1 MERDPILFAWRAAPG
16 RHAAAIGLTLGLGGP
31 LCALALLCLRD
42 LIGVLTRDDGGAL
55 PFLRVVLPLPGERA
69 DLVLASGWSLDPL
82 RLELAGF
89 VGLALIALALAGLGW
104 GVGYLCF
111 AAQSRAAARLREVAS
126 SAILGAPVGARDE
139 ARSLAHLVGDA
150 LSRIDGLLAVG
161 LIVPAMTLGSILLAL
176 LMAALAA
183 PRLVPAAT
191 VGLLAVGLAHALIL
205 RRSRVRTTLRRT
217 ESAAA
222 ERILVDLVRRMPA
235 VRVHGAAAYE
245 RTRLR
250 GKMLAS
256 RGAFARAERR
266 LAYARAPA
274 LALAV
279 LLPAIV
285 LGSALW
291 RGEGGGAPSAAV
303 VEPGAL
309 VAAAGAFA
317 IAALMIAASLRF
329 WFVRE
334 SVRPVFE
341 EITRALRGLEGRRVR
356 PGAQSVPVPREGEL
370 VATGVGA
377 YDPTTGERLLGV
389 DLRLSMPAH
398 VAVTG
403 GRGSGSRVLAAVL
416 AGQVEPT
423 AGSITFDGH
432 DLRSF
437 DSSERA
443 RRIAFA
449 AGEAILMEGSL
460 RQNIL
465 YGTHPEGTP
474 GEAELVEILRL
485 TGLDALAYTRGLVG
499 TVDSAA
505 EPDLARA
512 IVAARH
518 AVRDALEADRAERLV
533 EPFDPARYN
542 HQATVGENILFGEP
556 VGTAFSQANL
566 ARHPYLRAVLEAEDL
581 SRPLIEIG
589 LQVARSTVEIFAD
602 LPNDHPLFDAFS
614 LFPAAERGYF
624 EDLVARQTEASG
636 WRRGPAGQ
644 RDRERL
650 IGLSLRYSETRH
662 RFGLIDA
669 AFEERLVGARHS
681 FSRMLPQKFRPKVE
695 FFDPGRLNA
704 AASLEENLLFGR
716 IAYGEAGAET
726 RVRALVRRVLAEQ
739 GLERSVYRLGLDS
752 RVEPA
757 GAGSGASLGEG
768 AIGPRERVAIDLARS
783 LVRSPDIAVV
793 AILLDERKPEDFRE
807 RLQRLRAAR
816 EGRGLIVCLP
826 DAADLRDLPAFDA
839 VIAVERN
846 TVVAAEAV
854 PEEAVPA

>member
-16 RHAAAIGLTLGLGGP
+16 RHAAAIGLALGVGGP

-55 PFLRVVLPLPGERA
+55 PFLRVVLPLPGDRP

-82 RLELAGF
+82 QLELAGF
-89 VGLALIALALAGLGW
+89 VGLALIALALAGLAW

-111 AAQSRAAARLREVAS
+111 SAQSRAAARLREVAS

-161 LIVPAMTLGSILLAL
+161 LLVPAMTLGSILLAL

-183 PRLVPAAT
+183 PRLVPAVA
-191 VGLLAVGLAHALIL
+191 VGLLGVGLAHALIL
-205 RRSRVRTTLRRT
+205 GRSRVRTNLRRT

-245 RTRLR
+245 RARLR

-256 RGAFARAERR
+256 RGAFARAEKR

-279 LLPAIV
+279 LLPAIL

-291 RGEGGGAPSAAV
+291 RGEGGGAPPAAI

-309 VAAAGAFA
+309 VAAASAFA
-317 IAALMIAASLRF
+317 VAALMIAASLRF

-334 SVRPVFE
+334 AVRPVFE
-341 EITRALRGLEGRRVR
+341 EITRARRGLEGRRLR
-356 PGAQSVPVPREGEL
+356 PGAQSLPVPRQGDL
-370 VATGVGA
+370 VASGVGA
-377 YDPTTGERLLGV
+377 YDSTTGERLLGV
-389 DLRLSMPAH
+389 DLRLAMPAH

-423 AGSITFDGH
+423 AGSVTYGGH

-437 DSSERA
+437 DPSERA

-465 YGTHPEGTP
+465 YGTGPEGTP
-474 GEAELVEILRL
+474 GEADLVEILRL

-499 TVDSAA
+499 KVDPAA

-518 AVRDALEADRAERLV
+518 AVRDALEADQAERLV

-556 VGTAFSQANL
+556 VGTAFAQANL

-581 SRPLIEIG
+581 TRPLSEIG

-669 AFEERLVGARHS
+669 DFEARLVEARRS

-695 FFDPGRLNA
+695 FYDPGRLNA

-716 IAYGEAGAET
+716 IAYGEAGAEP

-752 RVEPA
+752 RVEPTT
-757 GAGSGASLGEG
+757 AGSGASLGEG

-783 LVRSPDIAVV
+783 LVRRPDIAVV

-807 RLQRLRAAR
+807 RLERLRAAR

-826 DAADLRDLPAFDA
+826 DTADLRDLPPFDA

-846 TVVAAEAV
+846 TVVPAGVAEAV
-854 PEEAVPA
+854 SA